1 MGTRPSS
8 ALNSPVEFRSPGAGF
23 DQPVEMWLACH
34 ERVRRFALLMGRLAE
49 HLRERGPD
57 DDAQV
62 TATSIRRYFNEA
74 APRHHEDEEVDM
86 FPRLR
91 ERLSAQELSSVGPII
106 DQVEADHLEMA
117 GLWMRL
123 DATLAEIQHGR
134 TAAFEAALIDRFAT
148 LYHHHIDA
156 EERVLLPAMKRAF
169 GKPDWQAIGRAMADR
184 RGLDRENGAPPPA
197 RAGRASKRG

>member
-1 MGTRPSS
+1 M
-8 ALNSPVEFRSPGAGF
+8 NSPIDFRTPGAGF
-23 DQPVEMWLACH
+23 DEPVEMWLACH
-34 ERVRRFALLMGRLAE
+34 ERVRRFALLMSRLAE
-49 HLRERGPD
+49 HLRRNGHDE
-57 DDAQV
+57 DAQV

-91 ERLSAQELSSVGPII
+91 ERLAADANAIVSNVV

-117 GLWMRL
+117 GLWKRL
-123 DATLAEIQHGR
+123 DAMLAEIQRGKP
-134 TAAFEAALIDRFAT
+134 AELDPSLIERFAT

-169 GKPDWQAIGRAMADR
+169 SKGDWQAIGRAMAER
-184 RGLDRENGAPPPA
+184 RGLDWNDVARPAP
-197 RAGRASKRG
+197 RAAKSGKHR

>member
-1 MGTRPSS
+1 M
-8 ALNSPVEFRSPGAGF
+8 NSPIDFRTPAAGF
-23 DQPVEMWLACH
+23 DEPVEMWLACH
-34 ERVRRFALLMGRLAE
+34 ERVRRFALLMARLAE
-49 HLRERGPD
+49 HLHKSGHD

-62 TATSIRRYFNEA
+62 TAASIRRYFNEA

-91 ERLSAQELSSVGPII
+91 ERLATDANPTVSAVI

-117 GLWMRL
+117 GLWKRL
-123 DATLAEIQHGR
+123 DATLAEIQRGKPAEFDR
-134 TAAFEAALIDRFAT
+134 SLIDRFAT

-169 GKPDWQAIGRAMADR
+169 SKGDWQAIGRAMAER
-184 RGLDRENGAPPPA
+184 RGLDWDELARPPKRAA
-197 RAGRASKRG
+197 RPSKQR